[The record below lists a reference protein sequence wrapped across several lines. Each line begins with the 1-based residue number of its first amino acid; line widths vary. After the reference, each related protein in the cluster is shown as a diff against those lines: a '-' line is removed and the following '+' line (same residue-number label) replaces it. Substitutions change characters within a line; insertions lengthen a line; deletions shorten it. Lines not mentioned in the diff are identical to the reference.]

1 MFEFGGWGCPVSF
14 EAVAWALEA
23 PVGGTQKVVLIG
35 IASHADRYGDNAWPS
50 IETLAGYAHVTT
62 RAVQMAINDLV
73 KAGLL
78 FKAVNEGGTRQ
89 TPGHMR
95 PNLYRVNMAFKVAND
110 PLKPASPPEA
120 SFTPPLKPA
129 SPLPLKPASP
139 EQSYEPPIEPSIETH
154 STGNSAGERDS
165 VGVCVAQPSD
175 LPVVQTLP
183 GMVCKAMK
191 TAGIADP
198 NPGHPKL
205 LALLKAGA
213 DLTEFTSAA
222 ADAVARKKGF
232 AYALGMV
239 ANRRAEAA
247 NMAAAGLHQGAMP
260 AAARAAVAEPAW
272 RTEQKRRMQQACP
285 RIAVHEAA
293 RPSVTN
299 PITIDVEVQHVP
311 ANALG

>member
-1 MFEFGGWGCPVSF
+1 VSF

-35 IASHADRYGDNAWPS
+35 IASHADKFGDNAWPS
-50 IETLAGYAHVTT
+50 IDTLAGYAHVTT

-110 PLKPASPPEA
+110 PL
-120 SFTPPLKPA
+120 TPV
-129 SPLPLKPASP
+129 SP
-139 EQSYEPPIEPSIETH
+139 EQSYEPPFNHPLETH
-154 STGNSAGERDS
+154 TTGEGAGERDS
-165 VGVCVAQPSD
+165 VVVCVDP
-175 LPVVQTLP
+175 TLP

-191 TAGIADP
+191 TEGIADT
-198 NPGHPKL
+198 NPGHAVL
-205 LALLKAGA
+205 LSLLEAGA

-232 AYALGMV
+232 AYALGIV
-239 ANRRAEAA
+239 SNRRAEVAE
-247 NMAAAGLHQGAMP
+247 MAATGLHTGSLPSTRAKKARTKSFAEVDREAGMQRWEQMTGRIHPDRVQPCGP
-260 AAARAAVAEPAW
+260 ALATRPTLDAVDAIDATYPTTT
-272 RTEQKRRMQQACP
+272 TEGGRHGLA
-285 RIAVHEAA
+285 IESH
-293 RPSVTN
+293 
-299 PITIDVEVQHVP
+299 
-311 ANALG
+311 